1 VTALDLHTEAAGGP
15 AHLLVI
21 DDAEASRYIVATWL
35 RRAGH
40 TVTEGR
46 TGQEALDLVGRLTV
60 DLVIL
65 DVNLPDMTGFEV
77 CERIKS
83 DTRTSAL
90 PVIHVSATAIAPEDR
105 ARGLTRGADAY
116 LTEPVDPG
124 VLVATVAAA
133 LRYSR
138 ARAVT
143 ERLAAKLARLTTS
156 TLALNT
162 ATSFDTLIRSAAD
175 GTATIMESQASAVIL
190 TPTGSRLIA
199 SVSGPNDPVQ
209 VEPTD
214 DRWWR
219 RFVETTIGRGART
232 TVTTLPAGEGLAEG
246 TEWTV
251 VVARPAA
258 GRPAVCLAVPTAA
271 VGGDTDRDLLLQWS
285 QATALATE
293 NLRVYAE
300 EHSIAL
306 TLQNSLLPTT
316 LPSHPALTMAARYVP
331 AAANAEIGGDFYEV
345 TDLDDR
351 LLVAIGDVTGHSI
364 NAATIMGEVRHAL
377 RAYALEGHGPVEIL
391 DLLDVMLRR
400 FHPEDGFT
408 TLCLLSIDLEAHT
421 ATVANAGHLPP
432 LIVDGSGTRY
442 LDVAGPMLGIGMDRP
457 AALEIE
463 LAPEATIVLV
473 TDGLIER
480 RGIPLDDSMDE
491 LRAAISPQPDLERFC
506 DDLLARFGQHT
517 TDDIAI
523 LALRRRSDA
532 ELSS

>member
-1 VTALDLHTEAAGGP
+1 MTTPDLHTEAAGGP

-21 DDAEASRYIVATWL
+21 DDVEASRYIVATWL

-46 TGQEALDLVGRLTV
+46 TGAEALELVGRLAV

-65 DVNLPDMTGFEV
+65 DVNLPDMTGFDV

-83 DTRTSAL
+83 DASTSAL

-138 ARAVT
+138 ARAAT
-143 ERLAAKLARLTTS
+143 ERLAAKLARLTTA
-156 TLALNT
+156 TLTLNT
-162 ATSFDTLIRSAAD
+162 ATSFDELIRSAAV
-175 GTATIMESQASAVIL
+175 GAATIMESPASAVIV
-190 TPTGSRLIA
+190 TPSGLRLIG
-199 SVSGPNDPVQ
+199 SVAGPDAPIQ
-209 VEPTD
+209 VEETD
-214 DRWWR
+214 NLWWR
-219 RFVETTIGRGART
+219 SLVEATIGRGSGAK
-232 TVTTLPAGEGLAEG
+232 VIALPRAEGLAAD
-246 TEWTV
+246 TEWIAV
-251 VVARPAA
+251 IARPAG
-258 GRPAVCLAVPTAA
+258 GRPGVCVAVPSTA
-271 VGGDTDRDLLLQWS
+271 VHGGTDRNLLLQWG

-306 TLQNSLLPTT
+306 TLQNSLLPSR
-316 LPSHPALTMAARYVP
+316 LPSHPALAMAARYVP
-331 AAANAEIGGDFYEV
+331 AATNAEIGGDFYEV
-345 TDLDDR
+345 TELDGR
-351 LLVAIGDVTGHSI
+351 LLVAIGDVCGHSI

-391 DLLDVMLRR
+391 NLLDVMLRR

-408 TLCLLSIDLEAHT
+408 TLCLLSIDVVAGIV
-421 ATVANAGHLPP
+421 TVANAGHLPP
-432 LIVDGSGTRY
+432 LIVDASGTRY
-442 LDVAGPMLGIGMDRP
+442 LDVAGPMLGIGLVRP
-457 AALEIE
+457 AATEID
-463 LAPEATIVLV
+463 LAQETTIVLV

-491 LRAAISPQPDLERFC
+491 LRDAIFPQPDLERFC
-506 DDLLARFGQHT
+506 DELLARFGQDT

-523 LALRRRSDA
+523 LALRRRGDA
-532 ELSS
+532 ELSP